1 MNTVPENANG
11 AGKPKFNLSLVA
23 LNNRSVIWYF
33 MIVCMV
39 AGAFAYINLGREE
52 DPQFTIKTMVIT
64 ALWPGAS
71 VDDTVNQVTDR
82 IEKKLEELQEL
93 DYTKSD
99 TIPGQTTIYVYLL
112 SKTKS
117 SDVPTVWRKVRNLV
131 ADIQPQLPQG
141 VVGPFFDDQF
151 SDVYGNIYAFTAD
164 GLTDR
169 QLRDYVESTRTDIM
183 NAVPNIGK
191 VDLIGAQDEAIYLEF
206 NSRRIANLGLDLPS
220 ILLALQGQNAIV
232 PSGVIQSGPER
243 VSVRV
248 SGQFANEESLKA
260 FNLRVNDRFFRLS
273 DVVDIKRGYVDPP
286 TSLFRYN
293 GKPAIGLAISMKPG
307 ANVLHFGEALR
318 SELDKVTGELP
329 IGVGVHL
336 VADQPRV
343 VEESISQ
350 FTHSLFEAV
359 VIVLIVSFVSLG
371 MRAGLIVALAI
382 PLVLA
387 MTFLALQYFGVT
399 LQRVSLGALV
409 IALGLLVDDAMI
421 AIEMMIAR
429 LEAGETLRRAAMA
442 IYTSTAFPRLTG
454 TFCII
459 AGFTPIAFNTSDAGE
474 YTYTLFVV
482 LAVSLLLSWV
492 VAGLFTPLL
501 GVTLLPSVIK
511 KHEKP
516 GRFFVMF
523 QTLLRWAMRWRWATV
538 GVTVAIF
545 AVALYALQ
553 LVPKQFF
560 PPSDRPELL
569 VDWTLP
575 DNSTIDETRAQMDR
589 FEKTLEGDP
598 DIDHWSSY
606 VGQSAVRFVLT
617 LDVQP
622 PNAYYGQTVIVTKN
636 LEARERVR
644 ARINQLLK
652 TDFVGTDAYV
662 SLLALGPPAGRAV
675 QYRVSGP
682 DVQKVRALAQELAG
696 IVGSDPGLTPPVFDW
711 NEPGRVLKVDVLQD
725 KARELG
731 ISSADIATVLN
742 GTVGGVTL
750 TQVRDSIY
758 LVNVVARAGASER
771 GAIDT
776 LQNLQLVNKT
786 GQSVPLA
793 AIATFRYEL
802 EQPVIWR
809 RSRLPTITVKSDI
822 LDGREAATAVSQL
835 EPAVKGFMER
845 LPSGYRLAVGGP
857 VEESAKSQGPIIAV
871 VPMMLITMA
880 TILMLQLRSFNRLFL
895 VASVAPLAAIGVA
908 LALGLSRMPLG
919 FVAILGVVALI
930 GILIR
935 NSVILVVQIETLR
948 DEGLGAWDA
957 VMTATEQRMRPI
969 MLTAMAASLGM
980 VPIARDVF
988 WAPMAFS
995 MMGGILVGTALT
1007 LLFLPALYVAWFRI
1021 KEPKAA
1027 VCAAQEIEQASQA

>member
-1 MNTVPENANG
+1 MSILPDNADG

-39 AGAFAYINLGREE
+39 AGALAYINLGREE
-52 DPQFTIKTMVIT
+52 DPQFTIKTMVVT

-71 VDDTVNQVTDR
+71 IGDTVNQVTDR
-82 IEKKLEELQEL
+82 IEKKLEELEEL

-141 VVGPFFDDQF
+141 VVGPFFNDQF
-151 SDVYGNIYAFTAD
+151 SDVYGNVYAFTAD

-183 NAVPNIGK
+183 NTVPNIGK

-206 NSRRIANLGLDLPS
+206 NSRRIANLGLDMPS
-220 ILLALQGQNAIV
+220 VLLALQSQNAV
-232 PSGVIQSGPER
+232 APSGVIQSGAER

-248 SGQFANEESLKA
+248 SGQFANEESLKS

-286 TSLFRYN
+286 TSLFRYD
-293 GKPAIGLAISMKPG
+293 GKPAIGLAISMKAG
-307 ANVLHFGEALR
+307 ANVLQFGEALR
-318 SELDKVTGELP
+318 KELDKVTGELP

-343 VEESISQ
+343 VDEAISQ

-359 VIVLIVSFVSLG
+359 AIVLIVSFVSLG
-371 MRAGLIVALAI
+371 MRAGLVVALAI

-387 MTFLALQYFGVT
+387 MTFLALQFLGVT

-429 LEAGETLRRAAMA
+429 LEAGDTLKRAAMA

-454 TFCII
+454 TLCII

-474 YTYTLFVV
+474 YTFTLFVV
-482 LAVSLLLSWV
+482 LALSLLLSWL

-501 GVTLLPSVIK
+501 GFTLLPSAMK

-516 GRFFVMF
+516 NRFFVMF
-523 QTLLRWAMRWRWATV
+523 QTLLLSAMRWRWATI
-538 GVTVAIF
+538 GVTIAVFVA
-545 AVALYALQ
+545 ALYAMQ

-575 DNSTIDETRAQMDR
+575 DNSTIQETRAQMDR

-644 ARINQLLK
+644 ARIAELLK
-652 TDFVGTDAYV
+652 SDFVGVDAYV
-662 SLLALGPPAGRAV
+662 SLLSLGPPAGRAM

-696 IVGSDPGLTPPVFDW
+696 VVGADSGLSPPVFDW
-711 NEPGRVLKVDVLQD
+711 NEPGRVLKVHVLQD

-742 GTVGGVTL
+742 GTVGGVTV

-758 LVNVVARAGASER
+758 LVNVVARAGEGER

-793 AIATFRYEL
+793 AIAAFQYEL

-809 RSRLPTITVKSDI
+809 RHRLPTITVKADI
-822 LDGREAATAVSQL
+822 LDGREAATVVDRLA
-835 EPAVKGFMER
+835 PAMKGFEGR
-845 LPSGYRLAVGGP
+845 LPAGYRLEVGGP
-857 VEESAKSQGPIIAV
+857 VEESAKSQKPIIAV
-871 VPMMLITMA
+871 VPFMLITMA
-880 TILMLQLRSFNRLFL
+880 TVLMLQLRSFNRLFL

-908 LALGLSRMPLG
+908 LALTLTQLPLG

-930 GILIR
+930 GILVR
-935 NSVILVVQIETLR
+935 NSVILVDQIEKLR
-948 DEGLGAWDA
+948 AEGLHDWDA
-957 VMTATEQRMRPI
+957 VVKATEQRMRPI

-980 VPIARDVF
+980 APIARDVF

-1007 LLFLPALYVAWFRI
+1007 LLFLPALYIAWFRI
-1021 KEPKAA
+1021 KEPKEVATA
-1027 VCAAQEIEQASQA
+1027 GASEGGT

>member
-1 MNTVPENANG
+1 MSTLPDNADG

-39 AGAFAYINLGREE
+39 AGALAYINLGREE

-71 VDDTVNQVTDR
+71 IGDTVNQVTDR

-99 TIPGQTTIYVYLL
+99 TTPGQTTIYVYLL

-141 VVGPFFDDQF
+141 VVGPFYNDQF

-183 NAVPNIGK
+183 NTVPNIGK

-220 ILLALQGQNAIV
+220 ILQALQGQNAIV

-318 SELDKVTGELP
+318 GDLDKVTAELP

-343 VEESISQ
+343 VEESINQ

-387 MTFLALQYFGVT
+387 MTFLALQFFGVT

-429 LEAGETLRRAAMA
+429 LEAGDTLRKAAMA

-482 LAVSLLLSWV
+482 LAVSLLLSWT

-523 QTLLRWAMRWRWATV
+523 QALLRWAMRWRWATI
-538 GVTVAIF
+538 GVTVAVF
-545 AVALYALQ
+545 AVALYAMQ

-575 DNSTIDETRAQMDR
+575 DNSTIQETRAQMDR
-589 FEKTLEGDP
+589 FEKALEGDP

-644 ARINQLLK
+644 AKITELLR

-731 ISSADIATVLN
+731 ISSADIAAVLN
-742 GTVGGVTL
+742 GAVSGMPV

-758 LVNVVARAGASER
+758 LINVVARAGDTER
-771 GAIDT
+771 SAIDT

-822 LDGREAATAVSQL
+822 LDGREAATAVGQL
-835 EPAVKGFMER
+835 EPAVKRFTER

-871 VPMMLITMA
+871 VPLMLMTMA

-948 DEGLGAWDA
+948 SEGLDAWAA
-957 VMTATEQRMRPI
+957 VVTATEQRMRPI

-1021 KEPKAA
+1021 KEPTAGAA
-1027 VCAAQEIEQASQA
+1027 AAAAEATTSA

>member
-1 MNTVPENANG
+1 MKN
-11 AGKPKFNLSLVA
+11 FNLSEWAIRHKSLV
-23 LNNRSVIWYF
+23 IYF
-33 MIVCMV
+33 MLVSVV
-39 AGAFAYINLGREE
+39 AGVSAYLHLGRNE
-52 DPQFTIKTMVIT
+52 DPEFTVKTMVVQT
-64 ALWPGAS
+64 LWPGA
-71 VDDTVNQVTDR
+71 TQEETAQQVTDR

-99 TIPGQTTIYVYLL
+99 TTPGQTTIYVYLL

-141 VVGPFFDDQF
+141 VVGPFYNDQF

-183 NAVPNIGK
+183 NTVPNIGK

-220 ILLALQGQNAIV
+220 ILQALQGQNAIV

-318 SELDKVTGELP
+318 GDLDKVTAELP

-343 VEESISQ
+343 VEESINQ

-387 MTFLALQYFGVT
+387 MTFLALQFFGVT
-399 LQRVSLGALV
+399 LQRVSLGALI

-429 LEAGETLRRAAMA
+429 LEAGDTLRKAAMA

-482 LAVSLLLSWV
+482 LAVSLLLSWT

-523 QTLLRWAMRWRWATV
+523 QALLRWAMRWRWATI
-538 GVTVAIF
+538 GVTVAVF
-545 AVALYALQ
+545 AVALYAMQ

-575 DNSTIDETRAQMDR
+575 DNSTIQETRAQMDR
-589 FEKTLEGDP
+589 FEKALEGDP

-644 ARINQLLK
+644 AKITELLR

-731 ISSADIATVLN
+731 ISSADIAAVLN
-742 GTVGGVTL
+742 GAVSGMPV

-758 LVNVVARAGASER
+758 LINVVARAGDTER
-771 GAIDT
+771 SAIDT

-822 LDGREAATAVSQL
+822 LDGREAATAVGQL
-835 EPAVKGFMER
+835 EPAVKRFTER

-871 VPMMLITMA
+871 VPLMLMTMA

-948 DEGLGAWDA
+948 SEGLDAWAA
-957 VMTATEQRMRPI
+957 VVTATEQRMRPI

-1021 KEPKAA
+1021 KEPTAGAA
-1027 VCAAQEIEQASQA
+1027 AAAAEATTSA

>member
-1 MNTVPENANG
+1 M
-11 AGKPKFNLSLVA
+11 
-23 LNNRSVIWYF
+23 
-33 MIVCMV
+33 
-39 AGAFAYINLGREE
+39 
-52 DPQFTIKTMVIT
+52 
-64 ALWPGAS
+64 
-71 VDDTVNQVTDR
+71 
-82 IEKKLEELQEL
+82 
-93 DYTKSD
+93 
-99 TIPGQTTIYVYLL
+99 
-112 SKTKS
+112 
-117 SDVPTVWRKVRNLV
+117 
-131 ADIQPQLPQG
+131 
-141 VVGPFFDDQF
+141 
-151 SDVYGNIYAFTAD
+151 
-164 GLTDR
+164 
-169 QLRDYVESTRTDIM
+169 
-183 NAVPNIGK
+183 
-191 VDLIGAQDEAIYLEF
+191 
-206 NSRRIANLGLDLPS
+206 
-220 ILLALQGQNAIV
+220 
-232 PSGVIQSGPER
+232 
-243 VSVRV
+243 
-248 SGQFANEESLKA
+248 
-260 FNLRVNDRFFRLS
+260 
-273 DVVDIKRGYVDPP
+273 
-286 TSLFRYN
+286 
-293 GKPAIGLAISMKPG
+293 
-307 ANVLHFGEALR
+307 
-318 SELDKVTGELP
+318 
-329 IGVGVHL
+329 
-336 VADQPRV
+336 
-343 VEESISQ
+343 
-350 FTHSLFEAV
+350 
-359 VIVLIVSFVSLG
+359 
-371 MRAGLIVALAI
+371 
-382 PLVLA
+382 
-387 MTFLALQYFGVT
+387 
-399 LQRVSLGALV
+399 
-409 IALGLLVDDAMI
+409 
-421 AIEMMIAR
+421 
-429 LEAGETLRRAAMA
+429 
-442 IYTSTAFPRLTG
+442 
-454 TFCII
+454 
-459 AGFTPIAFNTSDAGE
+459 
-474 YTYTLFVV
+474 
-482 LAVSLLLSWV
+482 
-492 VAGLFTPLL
+492 
-501 GVTLLPSVIK
+501 
-511 KHEKP
+511 
-516 GRFFVMF
+516 
-523 QTLLRWAMRWRWATV
+523 
-538 GVTVAIF
+538 
-545 AVALYALQ
+545 Q

-569 VDWTLP
+569 IDWTLP
-575 DNSTIDETRAQMDR
+575 DNSTIQETRAQMDR

-644 ARINQLLK
+644 AKITKLLG

-696 IVGSDPGLTPPVFDW
+696 VVGSDAGLSPPVFDW

-731 ISSADIATVLN
+731 ISSADIAAVLN
-742 GTVGGVTL
+742 GTVGGMPV

-758 LVNVVARAGASER
+758 LVNVVARAGESER
-771 GAIDT
+771 SAIDT

-822 LDGREAATAVSQL
+822 LDGREAATAVSHL

-857 VEESAKSQGPIIAV
+857 VEESAKAQGPIIAV
-871 VPMMLITMA
+871 APFMLITMA
-880 TILMLQLRSFNRLFL
+880 TVLMLQLRSFNRLFL

-948 DEGLGAWDA
+948 SEGLNAWDA
-957 VMTATEQRMRPI
+957 VVTATEQRMRPI

-995 MMGGILVGTALT
+995 MMGGILVGTAVT

-1021 KEPKAA
+1021 KESKEVATAA
-1027 VCAAQEIEQASQA
+1027 VAEAGSSA